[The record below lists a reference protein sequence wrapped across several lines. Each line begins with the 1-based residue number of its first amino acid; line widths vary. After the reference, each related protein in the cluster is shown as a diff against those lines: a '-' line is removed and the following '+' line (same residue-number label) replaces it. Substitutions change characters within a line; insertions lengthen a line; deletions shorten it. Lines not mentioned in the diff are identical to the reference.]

1 MKQLARKSSLKNKQN
16 WAKALAFC
24 CLIGAH
30 GTAAAA
36 DAATTESTPS
46 TVQTTPQ
53 KPVTEDRLQVHGI
66 FSTRYDHTQADGVQD
81 FGSALILDVSWKLS
95 DTYTLAT
102 TGEFHHCFR
111 DNLPFSNSSD
121 GKLHDWN
128 LPFFETYVKGQF
140 DTTTVKL
147 GQFTYIPAYGLTH
160 GLYQEVS
167 GGLVSFGK
175 NVRTTLVAG
184 TTRPYWPGT
193 SANSTLSYADGVMQT
208 SPYQSIDLVIPTSK
222 ATNIRALYEHGSVA
236 TPIEALPYSS
246 PEINFSE
253 CGFDTK
259 FAKNL
264 KLEAATIHSTASTDN
279 NGTYAS
285 LKYKEANPQKKN
297 SFDTFVTYH
306 DLEAN
311 AIMGNDIPLKS
322 DQKGVRYGVH
332 YVPFQNAIATV
343 WYDDVKIISTN
354 KNNDKIRVQLD
365 VFF

>member
-1 MKQLARKSSLKNKQN
+1 MKKSSITFSPAAKQTL
-16 WAKALAFC
+16 AGTFALL
-24 CLIGAH
+24 CLLGGQERVSATAD
-30 GTAAAA
+30 TAAVTPA
-36 DAATTESTPS
+36 AATEA
-46 TVQTTPQ
+46 
-53 KPVTEDRLQVHGI
+53 DRLQIHGI
-66 FSTRYDHTQADGVQD
+66 FSTRYDHTQEDGVQD

-95 DTYTLAT
+95 EKYTLAT

-140 DTTTVKL
+140 GDTTVKL

-175 NVRTTLVAG
+175 NIRTTLVAG

-193 SANSTLSYADGVMQT
+193 SSNSTLSYADGVMQT
-208 SPYQSIDLVIPTSK
+208 SPYQAIDVVIPASR

-236 TPIEALPYSS
+236 TPIEAKPYSS
-246 PEINFSE
+246 PEINFTE
-253 CGFDTK
+253 CGFDTTV
-259 FAKNL
+259 AKNL
-264 KLEAATIHSTASTDN
+264 KLEAAIINSTADSSN
-279 NGTYAS
+279 KGTYAS
-285 LKYKEANPQKKN
+285 LKYKEANPQQKN

-311 AIMGNDIPLKS
+311 SLMGNDIPLKS
-322 DQKGVRYGVH
+322 DQKGVRYGIH
-332 YVPFQNAIATV
+332 YVPFKNSIVTA
-343 WYDDVKIISTN
+343 WYDDVKVISTN